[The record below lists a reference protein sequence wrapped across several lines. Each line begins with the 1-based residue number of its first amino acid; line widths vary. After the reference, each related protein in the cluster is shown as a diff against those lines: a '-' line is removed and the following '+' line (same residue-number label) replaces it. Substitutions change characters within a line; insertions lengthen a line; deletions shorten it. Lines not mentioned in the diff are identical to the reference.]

1 MNKEQF
7 IEKLRKKLNILEKK
21 ELDDIIEEYEGYLEE
36 KKSTGMSEE
45 EAVKSLG
52 DINEITRDLLEAYKI
67 NENYDKKE
75 TNTIENFINGLVD
88 GIESFIDSFQGRT
101 FKDILKMFIQ
111 ILFLCL
117 IIAICKI
124 PFSIIKDIGSSLFSS
139 FNSIIIFGVDVFHI
153 LARLFEVI
161 MDLLYAFI
169 AIVFFLK
176 IFKEKILGQV
186 KTEKIEDETDDT
198 FSDNKKKEKIYET
211 KAQIE
216 TKNIKNK
223 DFFDICADIMLL
235 FVKFFVFIF
244 AICNAFYL
252 IGISAVLIIAI
263 ILMIKGV
270 TYFGIILL
278 LVALLIFGISFM
290 ELFIRFIFNF
300 KPKYLR
306 FLITIILSLV
316 LGGAGIGLFATEIAS
331 SEFNKEFDDSSYKT
345 VTDRVIFDEKT
356 VSHYYDLEIDN
367 SLKDEMKIVYEYNS
381 DYIDLEPELEK
392 REIKTNYGYVLVYDP
407 SYNSTWS
414 KKTYNK
420 LIDDLKNKAFY
431 KYDDLVRIKVYV
443 NEENYNKIKQNDK
456 KYIEYQR
463 YYD

>member
-1 MNKEQF
+1 
-7 IEKLRKKLNILEKK
+7 
-21 ELDDIIEEYEGYLEE
+21 
-36 KKSTGMSEE
+36 
-45 EAVKSLG
+45 
-52 DINEITRDLLEAYKI
+52 
-67 NENYDKKE
+67 
-75 TNTIENFINGLVD
+75 
-88 GIESFIDSFQGRT
+88 
-101 FKDILKMFIQ
+101 
-111 ILFLCL
+111 
-117 IIAICKI
+117 
-124 PFSIIKDIGSSLFSS
+124 
-139 FNSIIIFGVDVFHI
+139 
-153 LARLFEVI
+153 
-161 MDLLYAFI
+161 
-169 AIVFFLK
+169 
-176 IFKEKILGQV
+176 
-186 KTEKIEDETDDT
+186 
-198 FSDNKKKEKIYET
+198 
-211 KAQIE
+211 
-216 TKNIKNK
+216 
-223 DFFDICADIMLL
+223 
-235 FVKFFVFIF
+235 
-244 AICNAFYL
+244 
-252 IGISAVLIIAI
+252 
-263 ILMIKGV
+263 
-270 TYFGIILL
+270 
-278 LVALLIFGISFM
+278 M

-356 VSHYYDLEIDN
+356 VSHYYNLEIDN

-392 REIKTNYGYVLVYDP
+392 REIKTNYGYALVYDP

-420 LIDDLKNKAFY
+420 LIDDLKNKTFY